1 MIFRGLTG
9 VSDSGNGVTCI
20 LLFVEKEDFLVGRDA
35 EATVGFVVFA
45 SFFDVIFFICTADF
59 LDLLGP
65 FLLSAGFDPSS
76 KSSKNKTVSFK
87 IVEQLSIFSK
97 S

>member
-20 LLFVEKEDFLVGRDA
+20 LLFVEKERFLVGQDA

-45 SFFDVIFFICTADF
+45 SFLVGFFFFCAVDF
-59 LDLLGP
+59 LEFLD
-65 FLLSAGFDPSS
+65 FLLLLAGFEPSS
-76 KSSKNKTVSFK
+76 KSR
-87 IVEQLSIFSK
+87 IRM
-97 S
+97 